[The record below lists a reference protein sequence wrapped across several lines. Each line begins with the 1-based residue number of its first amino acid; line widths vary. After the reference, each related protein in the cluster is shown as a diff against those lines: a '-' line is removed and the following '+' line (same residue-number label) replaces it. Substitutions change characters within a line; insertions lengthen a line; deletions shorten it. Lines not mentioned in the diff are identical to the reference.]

1 MDLGELIQQ
10 IQTAHTALQ
19 RKTVSVASVALT
31 LRNWIIGA
39 YIVEYEQGGSD
50 RAAYGEN
57 LLPELAERVRI
68 RGLSRSALQ
77 VCRDFYLTYPQIR
90 QTLSGEFHNLLIQS
104 GLEIRQTLTGKSSAP
119 LPEIAADPAQ
129 LVSTLSFSHIV
140 ELLKLPNP
148 LQRAFYEI
156 EAIRGRWS
164 VRELK
169 RQVGSLLFERTGLS
183 TDKEKLM
190 RIAQADAAQMQPAD
204 IIRSPYIFEF
214 LGLKPRE
221 AMSESDLEDALLD
234 HLQEFL
240 LELGNGF
247 CFEARQKPIR
257 IGATDYFVDLV
268 FYHRVLKC
276 HVLLE
281 LKIEPFTH
289 ANAGQLNTYLNYYRR
304 HEMRD
309 GDRPPIGILL
319 CTDKDHA
326 LVEYALGGLDQQ
338 LFVSDYKVALPD
350 ESALQSFLDRE
361 LAQLRRYERHG

>member
-1 MDLGELIQQ
+1 MDLRALIQQ

-57 LLPELAERVRI
+57 LLPELAERVAI
-68 RGLSRSALQ
+68 RGLSETALKL
-77 VCRDFYLTYPQIR
+77 CRQFFLTYPQIR
-90 QTLSGEFHNLLIQS
+90 QSLTDELHKMLGNKA
-104 GLEIRQTLTGKSSAP
+104 LEIRQSVTDECSTP
-119 LPEIAADPAQ
+119 LPELAADPAQ
-129 LVSTLSFSHIV
+129 LLSTLSFTHIV

-156 EAIRGRWS
+156 EAIRGHWS

-183 TDKEKLM
+183 TDKEKLL

-221 AMSESDLEDALLD
+221 AMSESDLEGALLD

-247 CFEARQKPIR
+247 CFEARQKPVR
-257 IGATDYFVDLV
+257 IGAIDYFVDLV

-309 GDRPPIGILL
+309 GDRPPVGILL

-338 LFVSDYKVALPD
+338 LFVSEYKVALPD
-350 ESALQSFLDRE
+350 ESTLQSFLTRE
-361 LAQLRRYERHG
+361 LAQLRR